1 MVMHKG
7 IGLDRF
13 NSLPRTRAVHALY
26 SCCCAVTWAEKVA
39 DGRPYADR
47 AALLKAAE
55 VELPALSDADLGR
68 IFDSFVRQEI
78 TERNTELLTRLTRDR
93 INLMIGPSDGY
104 PEY

>member
-13 NSLPRTRAVHALY
+13 NSLPRTRAIHALY

-39 DGRPYADR
+39 DGRPYPDR

-55 VELPALSDADLGR
+55 VELPALSDADRDR

-78 TERNTELLTRLTRDR
+78 AERTTELLTRLTRER
-93 INLMIGPSDGY
+93 INRLLGPSDGY